1 MKDALP
7 DALFALSQANFAAGG
22 EFGNLVRENI
32 GRARTK
38 VRSDTDNVAGK
49 LDSVALVG

>member
-7 DALFALSQANFAAGG
+7 EALFALSQANFVAGAD
-22 EFGNLVRENI
+22 FGHLVRENI

-38 VRSDTDNVAGK
+38 VRSDTDNVAGAFVF
-49 LDSVALVG
+49 LLL